1 MNERVISTEEFAKLS
16 AYEKG
21 YAVYSHGD
29 RPEQPNVPLVYSPAV
44 AEAEDYYRGQHAAML
59 AAQDGEE

>member
-1 MNERVISTEEFAKLS
+1 MSKKVISAEEFAELP
-16 AYEKG
+16 AFDKG
-21 YAVYSHGD
+21 YAVYMLGE